1 LGHTQKQMKK
11 QDQAKIIEVSLGL
24 RYADIFKRLIFLK
37 LEKSDA
43 IIFLQGDRLDRAKTV
58 KELYQKVEKPFIS
71 NVYEDISSSIKKKI
85 RALQIYKTELREFP
99 HPRSLEGI
107 KILAKKKRN
116 GSWIKIC

>member
-1 LGHTQKQMKK
+1 MKK